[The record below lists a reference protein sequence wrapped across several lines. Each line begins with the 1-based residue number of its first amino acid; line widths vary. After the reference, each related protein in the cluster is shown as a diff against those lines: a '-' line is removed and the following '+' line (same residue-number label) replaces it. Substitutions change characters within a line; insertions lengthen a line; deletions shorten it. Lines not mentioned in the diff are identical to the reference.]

1 MFNFTNLSSILLCF
15 SIISLHIS
23 RILFKSGFPF
33 SGLTLLFNLFICLFS
48 LQYVFCQENNQEN
61 NQEYKEDQFYFGVSY
76 FLQAKEITDFKQN
89 GFSGNFQVGF
99 IRDISLDKKNQ
110 KALGIGV
117 GFERNKFTSNIQPFL
132 NSDDQVD
139 YRLVVSRFLE
149 SKNELNYSSIVFP
162 IELRW
167 RTSSP
172 NKYDFWRIYGG
183 LKIKR
188 NYYIYSNPSY
198 GRSLTIKKR
207 KEWTNSIYLNS
218 GFNTW
223 NIHLEYD
230 LNSVFENKKTD
241 IGEEIDINF
250 FKIGLI
256 FYIL

>member
-1 MFNFTNLSSILLCF
+1 M
-15 SIISLHIS
+15 
-23 RILFKSGFPF
+23 
-33 SGLTLLFNLFICLFS
+33 
-48 LQYVFCQENNQEN
+48 QV
-61 NQEYKEDQFYFGVSY
+61 
-76 FLQAKEITDFKQN
+76 KEIPDFKQN

-117 GFERNKFTSNIQPFL
+117 GFERNQFTSNIQPFL

-149 SKNELNYSSIVFP
+149 SKNELNYSSVVFP

-183 LKIKR
+183 LKVKR
-188 NYYIYSNPSY
+188 NYYIHSNPSY
-198 GRSLTIKKR
+198 VRSLTIKKR
-207 KEWTNSIYLNS
+207 REWTNSIYLNS

-223 NIHLEYD
+223 NISLEYD
-230 LNSVFENKKTD
+230 LNSLFENTKTD

>member
-1 MFNFTNLSSILLCF
+1 MVIILKTLINLRLKFLL
-15 SIISLHIS
+15 
-23 RILFKSGFPF
+23 
-33 SGLTLLFNLFICLFS
+33 NLFICLFS
-48 LQYVFCQENNQEN
+48 VQYVFCQEN

-76 FLQAKEITDFKQN
+76 FLQVKEIPDFKQN

-207 KEWTNSIYLNS
+207 KKWTNSIYLNS

-223 NIHLEYD
+223 NISLEYD
-230 LNSVFENKKTD
+230 LNSLFENKKTD